1 MAKSG
6 KAKPTIEKPPVKSG
20 IKAGKTAHPIVVK
33 ANRTIH
39 LPESEDS
46 TLSDESES
54 IDEDSEIDD
63 SIQDRE
69 EQEPEEI
76 DQDGEE
82 RSLQQNSDSDSL
94 PAVYNPYDPTILEG
108 AEKSLRATDP
118 LKRYMQEL
126 KNAPV
131 LTLEQEQ
138 ALAKRMHEKGDV
150 NAAKML
156 VSANLR
162 NVVRIAYEYRS
173 MYHNLLD
180 LVQEG
185 NIGLMKAV
193 SKFDPTKG
201 ARLGYY
207 ATWWIRSY
215 ILKYLLDN
223 FRLVRVG
230 TSAAQKKLFYHL
242 LREKQRL
249 EAQGIYAAPALL
261 AHNLDVKEKDVIEME
276 QRLLSPGAEMSIDAP
291 SSGNPDEPRSSF
303 LNSLF
308 DGKENADISLERNEM
323 LQILTRELPAFTQS
337 LNDKEKMVLTARLL
351 SDEPKTLQEVADE
364 FGLTRERVRQ
374 IESRLIEKL
383 KARLQPHFK

>member
-1 MAKSG
+1 MAKSS
-6 KAKPTIEKPPVKSG
+6 KAKSKVEKRPAIPVPKTGVSAPTIE
-20 IKAGKTAHPIVVK
+20 IKANKKIELPHPEN
-33 ANRTIH
+33 A
-39 LPESEDS
+39 PELD
-46 TLSDESES
+46 SES
-54 IDEDSEIDD
+54 FDEAPEETLDETGAPDDEDTSRDV
-63 SIQDRE
+63 
-69 EQEPEEI
+69 
-76 DQDGEE
+76 
-82 RSLQQNSDSDSL
+82 
-94 PAVYNPYDPTILEG
+94 AVYNPYDPTILEG

-126 KNAPV
+126 KKAPV
-131 LTLEQEQ
+131 LTVEQEQ
-138 ALAKRMHEKGDV
+138 ALAKRMHEQGDV

-180 LVQEG
+180 LIQEG

-242 LREKQRL
+242 MREKQRL
-249 EAQGIYAAPALL
+249 EAQGIYAAPALI
-261 AHNLDVKEKDVIEME
+261 AQNLEVKEKDVIEME
-276 QRLLSPGAEMSIDAP
+276 QRLLSAGAEMSIDAP
-291 SSGNPDEPRSSF
+291 SPGNPDEPKNSL

-308 DGKENADISLERNEM
+308 DTRQNAELSLEHDEM
-323 LQILTRELPAFTQS
+323 LQILSRELPAFTKE
-337 LNDKEKMVLTARLL
+337 LNDKEKMVLAARLL

-383 KARLQPHFK
+383 KTRLEPYLREP